1 MKPTNQ
7 VEIHDAIIEGLDSMS
22 DEDDEPWG
30 DTGAF
35 PGSTPSKSSRTL
47 GLEEIPTER
56 VFVNKKFRGTN
67 ESLEAVAEE
76 TRETTTASFQDS
88 LMALS
93 HSSSD
98 TPSMNNTGSAASR
111 ELEKIQ
117 SKETKGTGVDPGSQ
131 GKNGS
136 YPFNIYRSFSK
147 DKQERLEAEEKHP
160 RLLKKG
166 SPLGATSPVMSSTLR
181 HVVSSSLSNAFKD
194 PNEKDQPD
202 RSHFPVSLDPDPA
215 SEKSSAV
222 ISDEHPNQDYN
233 QYLDDGGSNLP
244 DHPQVMSILSNQRRK
259 GGMSSSPASLL
270 KYLFVGIE
278 AERQMHRLAALHLRS
293 INNWLLFLPSI
304 LLTLAAG
311 IIVLVFEADLQTAPN
326 AGVYASIAVGVS
338 ALISVFWQA
347 LSKQLGMGTRAS
359 LHEATSIA
367 LKRLSEDL
375 FVTLSSS
382 TAEAETIPS
391 EYVALIGEKA
401 SQAIDSCCSS
411 QVPVKL
417 DAAFWA
423 MSDRMVLMLH
433 PPIGQTQTSRKCI
446 VQNRLDFIR
455 LYATAYDELSAE
467 IINSIGFPIFLPTPR
482 RVCDTALRNFK
493 AIVTEG
499 KDVED
504 QSRHCLKRFCSYIF
518 GTGDDDRSLFDVL
531 PAANTSAVRPGDEN
545 TPSRFTPV
553 RPRTSGLNAF

>member
-467 IINSIGFPIFLPTPR
+467 IINSIGFPIFLPAPR
-482 RVCDTALRNFK
+482 QVCDTALRNFK

-531 PAANTSAVRPGDEN
+531 PAANTAAVREN
-545 TPSRFTPV
+545 TI
-553 RPRTSGLNAF
+553 